1 MIGALNSSL
10 IILAAIRL
18 LAYTG
23 AGCMDTGAGPTDG
36 AITPASN
43 MTIARAAH
51 TATLLPNGKVLLAGG
66 MQRGEVFSNSVE
78 LYDPTTGSFA
88 ATSNMATRRA
98 GHTAT
103 LLPTGKVLI
112 AGGSN
117 GEWLSI
123 CELYDPATGRFTPA
137 GNLSVRRGGSSA
149 TLLRNGTVLF
159 TGGFDGDLH
168 SSAEV
173 FDPATASFRPVGK
186 MSAGRSSHTATLLP
200 DGKVLITG
208 GGARRNVLANAEVYH
223 PATGTFTPTGK
234 LSVPRHKH
242 AAVLLADGKVLVLG
256 GSDNRDSWGQYA
268 SAEIYNPATG
278 TFNATASMSAGR
290 FKFPDAVATLKSG
303 KVLVAGGGVQLE
315 IYDATARGFLL
326 ASGQVDAARYFSTAT
341 LLPDGKVLIAGGY
354 DNRIVASAR
363 TWMYKP

>member
-1 MIGALNSSL
+1 MIGALKSIR
-10 IILAAIRL
+10 IILTAISL
-18 LAYTG
+18 LAYT
-23 AGCMDTGAGPTDG
+23 DTGCTRPGVMPHDA
-36 AITPASN
+36 ALTPASN

-51 TATLLPNGKVLLAGG
+51 TATLLPNGKVLIAGG
-66 MQRGEVFSNSVE
+66 MQRSEAFSNSAE
-78 LYDPTTGSFA
+78 LYDPATGTFA
-88 ATSNMATRRA
+88 AASSMTTSRA

-117 GEWLSI
+117 SEWLSS

-137 GNLSVRRGGSSA
+137 GNLSIRRGGSTT

-159 TGGFDGDLH
+159 TGGFDGELH

-173 FDPATASFRPVGK
+173 FDPATATFKPVGK
-186 MSAGRSSHTATLLP
+186 MSAGRSAHTATLLP

-208 GGARRNVLANAEVYH
+208 GGARREVLASAEVYN
-223 PATGTFTPTGK
+223 PATGAFTPTGN

-242 AAVLLADGKVLVLG
+242 AAMLLPDGKVLVLG
-256 GSDNRDSWGQYA
+256 GSDNRDSRGQYD

-278 TFNATASMSAGR
+278 AFTATVSMSAAR

-303 KVLVAGGGVQLE
+303 KVLVAGGGERLE
-315 IYDATARGFLL
+315 IYDATTKGFSLV
-326 ASGQVDAARYFSTAT
+326 SGQVDAARYFSTAT
-341 LLPDGKVLIAGGY
+341 LMPDGKVLIAGGY

-363 TWMYKP
+363 AWVYTP